1 MKDIDHNDK
10 NYHVKEL
17 LIQVIENEISEI
29 KNGYATADMKDFGS
43 VEDVHEVLADAINK
57 IDDDYIKELN
67 AHGGLKA
74 ITVGDYI
81 YVLPDNKSKTMIIRT

>member
-29 KNGYATADMKDFGS
+29 HNGYATADMKEYGS
-43 VEDVHEVLADAINK
+43 PEELSEKLASVVNNL
-57 IDDDYIKELN
+57 DDEYIKSL
-67 AHGGLKA
+67 GDGFKS

-81 YVLPDNKSKTMIIRT
+81 YVLPDKKSDKIIIRT